1 MIYVVNIK
9 STYLHLEH
17 LNIDAQTNFIAYFVV
32 GIKCINSVLHLPNVV
47 GRTEIKS
54 V

>member
-1 MIYVVNIK
+1 MIYVVDIE
-9 STYLHLEH
+9 SAYLHLEH
-17 LNIDAQTNFIAYFVV
+17 LNVDAQTNFIAYFVIS
-32 GIKCINSVLHLPNVV
+32 IKCINSVLHLPNVI